1 MVLVKTKEAYTE
13 WHKYLVDLKRV
24 DRYTIGTRID
34 ETFLELL
41 EFIFR
46 ACFAFD
52 KFEKLAIISGAIGK
66 SDLVKF
72 LFQIAWENDVL
83 DGKQYGKLILQLE
96 HIGRMLGGWKKAA
109 GEKTHPA
116 FSGTRNA

>member
-1 MVLVKTKEAYTE
+1 MNSKEAYAT
-13 WHKYLVDLKRV
+13 WHKYLVNLKRV

-34 ETFLELL
+34 GAFLELL

-46 ACFAFD
+46 ACFAYD
-52 KFEKLAIISGAIGK
+52 KFEKVAMISSAIGK

-72 LFQIAWENDVL
+72 LLQVAWETDVIES
-83 DGKQYGKLILQLE
+83 KIYGQLILQLE
-96 HIGRMLGGWKKAA
+96 SVGKMLGGWKKSA

-116 FSGTRNA
+116 KGGARN

>member
-1 MVLVKTKEAYTE
+1 VLVKTKEAYTA
-13 WHKYLVDLKRV
+13 WHKHLVNLKRIE
-24 DRYTIGTRID
+24 RYTIGTKID

-41 EFIFR
+41 EFISR
-46 ACFAFD
+46 ACFAYD
-52 KFEKLAIISGAIGK
+52 KFEKQAHISSAIGK

-72 LFQIAWENDVL
+72 LLQIGWETNVIES
-83 DGKQYGKLILQLE
+83 KIYGQLITHLE

-116 FSGTRNA
+116 RTNK

>member
-1 MVLVKTKEAYTE
+1 M
-13 WHKYLVDLKRV
+13 WHKYLVNLKRV
-24 DRYTIGTRID
+24 DRYTIGTKID

-52 KFEKLAIISGAIGK
+52 KFEKLAMISSAIGK

-72 LFQIAWENDVL
+72 ELQIAWETEVIEN
-83 DGKQYGKLILQLE
+83 KIYGALILHLE
-96 HIGRMLGGWKKAA
+96 HIGRMLIGWKKSV

-116 FSGTRNA
+116 HRKN